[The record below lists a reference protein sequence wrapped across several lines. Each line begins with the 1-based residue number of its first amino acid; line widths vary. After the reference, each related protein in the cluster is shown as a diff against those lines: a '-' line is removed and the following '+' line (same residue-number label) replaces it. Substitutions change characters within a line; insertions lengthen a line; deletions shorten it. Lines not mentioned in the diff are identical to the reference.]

1 MEGDKIKK
9 LKSVDPCLGRGRRS
23 DTSLD
28 VFFAYLRVWG
38 KFATIK
44 KVRKRNGGDT
54 YDI

>member
-1 MEGDKIKK
+1 MEGDISKK
-9 LKSVDPCLGRGRRS
+9 SNSLILVWGGGRRS